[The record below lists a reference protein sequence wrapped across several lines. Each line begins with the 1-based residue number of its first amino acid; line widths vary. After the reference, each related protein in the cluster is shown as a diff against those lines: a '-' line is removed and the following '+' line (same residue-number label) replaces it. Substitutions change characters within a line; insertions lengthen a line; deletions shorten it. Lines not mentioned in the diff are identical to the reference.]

1 MRPSFLF
8 ALPVV
13 LASQVGLADDG
24 HVVKRAEPAM
34 YDFGARVGGYGFRR
48 EGDNSDEGWTECQMG
63 GVGVFASRRLPGAL
77 FVEAG
82 LDAYTSRNEGLPTD
96 LPISRMSGIAT
107 IAGGARTSFT
117 SWLRGFA
124 PLGAGVELTRVSVPY
139 GEDET
144 IRDTQV
150 MPTGF
155 IGFGVD
161 VRLGKKTYFGMN
173 LRTHLMGNFN
183 YKREDLEM
191 NEAWGFT
198 TPGEDE
204 VFDASVDFAAQ
215 GQFYLRRDL

>member
-1 MRPSFLF
+1 MRSLLFL
-8 ALPVV
+8 ALPL
-13 LASQVGLADDG
+13 LASQAFADTDKP
-24 HVVKRAEPAM
+24 VASAKSEPAV
-34 YDFGARVGGYGFRR
+34 YDIGARIGGYGFRR

-63 GVGVFASRRLPGAL
+63 GVGVFASRTLPGPL

-82 LDAYTSRNEGLPTD
+82 IDAYTSREEGLPTD

-107 IAGGARTSFT
+107 VAAGARTSFT
-117 SWLRGFA
+117 SWMRGFVQ
-124 PLGAGVELTRVSVPY
+124 LGGGVELTRVSVPY

-161 VRLGKKTYFGMN
+161 FRLGSKTYLGMN
-173 LRTHLMGNFN
+173 LRTHAMGNFN

-191 NEAWGFT
+191 KEAWGFT

-215 GQFYLRRDL
+215 GQFYVRRDL